1 MQKFHTTVISSL
13 SEFTQQ
19 LETRISDKYRIL
31 LFRGQNIDKPL
42 IPKIAR
48 HIFKKSREVDEQRML
63 EEFNIQSVQY
73 LSYFPKN
80 ELEQLT
86 IAQHYGLPTRL
97 LDWTENALAA
107 LYFAVSKDSLIDD
120 NAVVWVLSL
129 ERDSPLLVNDHNIK
143 VFDQKK
149 LNFFKPSSIIQRVS
163 SQHGWFS
170 LHPFRGQG
178 FYDRVDQKSDD
189 EYRLNKLIIKPGTC
203 KRILET
209 LESCGINRHT
219 IFRDLDSLGTYV
231 FEKYKFEK
239 KE

>member
-1 MQKFHTTVISSL
+1 MQKFHTTEISSL
-13 SEFTQQ
+13 SEFTNQ

-31 LFRGQNIDKPL
+31 LFRGQSIDKPL
-42 IPKIAR
+42 IPNIAR
-48 HIFKKSREVDEQRML
+48 NIFKKSREVDEKRML
-63 EEFNIQSVQY
+63 EEFNVQSIQY
-73 LSYFPKN
+73 LAYFPKN
-80 ELEQLT
+80 EIEQLT

-107 LYFAVSKDSLIDD
+107 LYFAVSKESIKDN

-129 ERDSPLLVNDHNIK
+129 ERDSPLLINDPNIK
-143 VFDQKK
+143 VFEQNELK
-149 LNFFKPSSIIQRVS
+149 FFKPSSIIQRVS

-170 LHPFRGQG
+170 LHPYRGQG
-178 FYDRVDQKSDD
+178 FYERADQVLDG
-189 EYRLNKLIIKPGTC
+189 EYRLNKLIIKTGC
-203 KRILET
+203 SKKILQT

-219 IFRDLDSLGTYV
+219 IFRDLDSLGTYI